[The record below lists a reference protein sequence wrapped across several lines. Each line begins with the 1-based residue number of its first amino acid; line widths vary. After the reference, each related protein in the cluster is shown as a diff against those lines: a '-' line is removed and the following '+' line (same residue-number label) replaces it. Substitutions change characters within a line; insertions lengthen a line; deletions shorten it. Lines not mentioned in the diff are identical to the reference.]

1 MTLLERDQELD
12 RIGTLLTDAGAGRGA
27 VLLVEG
33 APGIGK
39 TALLEA
45 VRTSAA
51 ERRVRVLTAV
61 GGELERDLPF
71 AIVRQLFEP
80 ALRPAENDLLTG
92 AAALAAPVFGL
103 DGGADAAT
111 GNIVHGLYWVCSNLA
126 ERGPLLLA
134 VDDVHWADEASLRF
148 VSHLARR
155 IADLPVLLLLSGR
168 PRAPEAGLTRAL
180 SGVRP
185 ELIVLRPL
193 SEGAVSRLVR
203 TRMPG
208 AADDAFCRA
217 CAHAS
222 GGNPFL
228 LAEVLTSLRDDHVR
242 PVAAEAERVA
252 DLRPE
257 TISHAVLARLAR
269 LGPEAVRLARALAVL
284 GPVDGLRQAARLAD
298 VEQAGAAEI
307 ADALAGESIITAT
320 RPIEFVHPLV
330 RTAVYADG
338 SEMQRAA
345 DHKRAALILA
355 ADGAPGELL
364 VPHLLVAEPSSD
376 PFVVETLRAAADR
389 ALARGAPEAAAAYLS
404 RALAEPPAPAVR
416 GHLYADLG
424 RAVGMAN
431 RPAEAAEALRAA
443 FDLAEE
449 PIARGELAL
458 ELGNYMV
465 QTGRFEMALETFER
479 ARRAIG
485 DLDSE
490 LPLRLHTAFAMATFA
505 AMEPPAA
512 WMGRLERLAAL
523 SHGDADSERLVLAS
537 LAFGACA
544 TGDRTADD
552 VAGLAARAAEGPLP
566 GRDRWI
572 LVNFASTALAI
583 ADRHAEALAL
593 LDRGIDSARARGD
606 AAEFRYLAV
615 LRSRTATHAG
625 HLLDAEADGRAAL
638 ALHVVDGAREL
649 PLAAAVL
656 VDALVEQGSIAEAQ
670 TILAER
676 GLEGDE
682 QVGMLIGHFVLLAR
696 GRLRLR
702 QNRPREALADL
713 RTCGETLCGGGY
725 TNPNFADWRSDAALA
740 HLALGERP
748 AALEL
753 ATEDLRLAEAFGAP
767 RAIGIALRAM
777 GLIEGG
783 PRGLERLAES
793 AAVLERSPAELARAR
808 SLIDYGGALRRAG
821 RRADAQRELRQGLD
835 LAARCGARALAIHA
849 TEELAATGARPRR
862 ELLTGPDALTA
873 SELRVA
879 RLASGG
885 ATNREIAQTLFVS
898 RRTVEVH
905 LTNSYRKLEID
916 SRHQLRAVLATGP
929 PSAEL

>member
-1 MTLLERDQELD
+1 MTLFERDHELD
-12 RIGTLLTDAGAGRGA
+12 RIGELLTRAGTGQGV

-45 VRTSAA
+45 ARASAADRDVRT
-51 ERRVRVLTAV
+51 LTAV
-61 GGELERDLPF
+61 GGELEKDLPF

-80 ALRPAENDLLTG
+80 ALRPGEPDLLTG

-103 DGGADAAT
+103 GGPEAAM
-111 GNIVHGLYWVCSNLA
+111 GSMVHGLYWVCSNLA

-155 IADLPVLLLLSGR
+155 IADLPILLLLAGR
-168 PRAPEAGLTRAL
+168 PRTPGSGLTRAL
-180 SGVRP
+180 SGIQP
-185 ELIVLRPL
+185 EILGLRPL
-193 SEGAVSRLVR
+193 SEEAVGRLVR
-203 TRMPG
+203 TRMSN

-228 LAEVLTSLRDDHVR
+228 LAEVLTSLRSDRVR

-252 DLRPE
+252 DLSPQ
-257 TISHAVLARLAR
+257 TISRAVLARLAG
-269 LGPEAVRLARALAVL
+269 LGPGAVRLARALAVL
-284 GPVDGLRQAARLAD
+284 GPVDGLIRPARLAE
-298 VEQAGAAEI
+298 VERAEAAEI
-307 ADALAGESIITAT
+307 VDALVRESIVTAT

-330 RTAVYADG
+330 RTAVYADA
-338 SEMQRAA
+338 SEVQRAT

-355 ADGAPGELL
+355 GDGTSAELIA
-364 VPHLLVAEPSSD
+364 PHLLVAEPESD
-376 PFVVETLRAAADR
+376 PFVVDTLRTAADG
-389 ALARGAPEAAAAYLS
+389 ALARGAPETAAVLLD
-404 RALAEPPAPAVR
+404 RALAEPPAVADR
-416 GHLYADLG
+416 GRLHADLG
-424 RAVGMAN
+424 RVLGMLN
-431 RPAEAAEALRAA
+431 RPAEAAEELRTA
-443 FDLAEE
+443 FDLADE
-449 PIARGELAL
+449 PLVRGELAL
-458 ELGNYMV
+458 ELGAFMV
-465 QTGRFEMALETFER
+465 QTGRYDVALETFER
-479 ARRAIG
+479 ARRTIG

-490 LPLRLHTAFAMATFA
+490 LPLRLQTALAMANFA
-505 AMEPPAA
+505 AMEPPSM
-512 WMGRLERLAAL
+512 WIGRLDRLAAQATGGTDTDRMIL
-523 SHGDADSERLVLAS
+523 SC

-544 TGDRTADD
+544 TGDRPAAD
-552 VAGLAARAAEGPLP
+552 VAELAGRAADGPLP
-566 GRDRWI
+566 RRDGWM

-583 ADRHAEALAL
+583 ADRLSDAFAL
-593 LDRGIDSARARGD
+593 LDRGINSARARGD

-615 LRSRTATHAG
+615 LRSRTAVHAG
-625 HLLDAEADGRAAL
+625 RLLDAEADGRASL
-638 ALHVVDGAREL
+638 ALHVVDDAREL

-656 VDALVEQGSIAEAQ
+656 VEALVEQGSTTEAQ
-670 TILAER
+670 AILAER
-676 GLEGDE
+676 GLEAE
-682 QVGMLIGHFVLLAR
+682 EHVGSLIAHFVYLAR

-713 RTCGETLCGGGY
+713 RTCGDALRVPGY

-740 HLALGERP
+740 HLALGERT

-753 ATEDLRLAEAFGAP
+753 ATEDLELARGFGAP
-767 RAIGIALRAM
+767 RAIGLAQRAV

-783 PRGLERLAES
+783 PRGLAHLEES
-793 AAVLERSPAELARAR
+793 VAVLEDSPAELVRAR
-808 SLIDYGGALRRAG
+808 SLVDYGGALRRAG
-821 RRADAQRELRQGLD
+821 HRSDAQRLLRSGLD
-835 LAARCGARALAIHA
+835 LAARCGARPLATRA

-879 RLASGG
+879 RLASDG

-905 LTNSYRKLEID
+905 LTSTYRKLEID
-916 SRHQLRAVLATGP
+916 SRQRLKAALDH
-929 PSAEL
+929 